1 MSTRDDPSGGDAPS
15 DLICLGA
22 VAGAYGVRGEVR
34 LKSFCAEPADIA
46 DYAPLLSADGTQSF
60 PVTLTRPIKNGFAA
74 RLGGV
79 ATKEQADAMRGTRLF
94 APRDRLPA
102 LPDDEFYHAD
112 LIGLT
117 VVDTGG
123 TELGRVR
130 AVMDHGA
137 GDLLEITAPGQSATV
152 LLPFTHE
159 AVPTVDLESGRIVA
173 DPPDGLF

>member
-1 MSTRDDPSGGDAPS
+1 MTTDQEPQSNAAP

-22 VAGAYGVRGEVR
+22 IAGAYGVRGEVR
-34 LKSFCAEPADIA
+34 LKSFCAEPEAIA
-46 DYAPLLSADGTQSF
+46 DYTPLTSEDGRQSYA
-60 PVTLTRPIKNGFAA
+60 VTLTRPIKNGFAA
-74 RLGGV
+74 RLPGV
-79 ATKEQADAMRGTRLF
+79 ETKEEADALKGLRLF

-123 TELGRVR
+123 TELGKVR

-137 GDLLEITAPGQSATV
+137 GDLLEIAAPGASATV
-152 LLPFTHE
+152 LLPFTRE
-159 AVPTVDLESGRIVA
+159 AVPTVDLDARRIVA
-173 DPPDGLF
+173 DPPEGLF